1 MRVTVIGTG
10 HVGLVTCVTLAH
22 LGHDVIGTDSD
33 RSKIEA
39 IMSGVSPFYEPGLDP
54 LLHKGLTTQSLR
66 FTHDAEDA
74 IAGADVV
81 VISVGTPPRA
91 SGDANLVAVEAAGRA
106 VARYAT
112 GRCLIVEKST
122 VPTGTAAR
130 LRRTLTRERPD
141 LSRELEVASNP
152 EFLREGHAIHDALQP
167 DRILVGA
174 ESDWAHGVMRDLYRT
189 LLEEG
194 CELVPTDIATAE
206 LAKHASN
213 AFLALRIS
221 FVNALARLCERSG
234 ADIVSVANV
243 MGADSRIG
251 RDFLDAGLGYGG
263 SCFPKDLRAL
273 ERISAELG
281 YQFPLLNEVARI
293 NDETIEATFAKVRDA
308 LWNLEDKTVALL
320 GLAFKPGT
328 DDIRFAPALALAQ
341 QLQAAGARVV
351 GYDPKAMGNAME
363 EMPELVCVADPYEA
377 VKDAHCVVLCTE
389 WSEFADLDLDRVR
402 ELMTYPIIVDGRNFL
417 DLDEVRAAGLTCYPT
432 GRPPVLEDQDAEPVP
447 VMRVSRPA

>member
-22 LGHDVIGTDSD
+22 LGHEVIGTDSD

-54 LLHKGLTTQSLR
+54 LLHKGLTTQTLR
-66 FTHDAEDA
+66 FTHDAEEA

-122 VPTGTAAR
+122 VPTGTAKR
-130 LRRTLTRERPD
+130 LRRTLVRERPD
-141 LSRELEVASNP
+141 LCDELEVASNP

-174 ESDWAHGVMRDLYRT
+174 ESDWAHGVMKDLYQT
-189 LLEEG
+189 LLDEG
-194 CELVPTDIATAE
+194 CELVQTDIATAE

-221 FVNALARLCERSG
+221 FVNALARLCERAG
-234 ADIVSVANV
+234 ADVVSVADV

-263 SCFPKDLRAL
+263 SCFPKDLLAL
-273 ERISAELG
+273 ERISAEMG
-281 YQFPLLNEVARI
+281 YQFPLLSEVARI
-293 NDETIEATFAKVRDA
+293 NDEAIEATFDKVCDA

-328 DDIRFAPALALAQ
+328 DDIRFAPALALAEH
-341 QLQAAGARVV
+341 LQAAGARVV
-351 GYDPKAMGNAME
+351 GYDPKAMAEAMA

-377 VKDAHCVVLCTE
+377 VRDAHCVVLCTE
-389 WSEFADLDLDRVR
+389 WPEFGELDLNRVR
-402 ELMTYPIIVDGRNFL
+402 ELMTYPIVVDGRNFF
-417 DLDEVRAAGLTCYPT
+417 DLEELKAAGLSCYPT
-432 GRPPVLEDQDAEPVP
+432 GRPAVVEDAGAASPL
-447 VMRVSRPA
+447 MRVSRPA